1 MNEWNSFL
9 TEKGHTKETFA
20 ALDADKMAE
29 LTSEFQT
36 KQLDAV
42 KDAVAKSLK
51 ADDVTK
57 QIEEGIK
64 GLANQKAIDDLIAI
78 VKTQG
83 ETLTKMKNKEGV
95 QDEKAQSISQAFKS
109 AIEADKEAFNSIKDN
124 MNAGL
129 STTTKAAG
137 TILVSTNTTGR
148 VASYER
154 DTERSKVQ
162 RRNPF
167 LLELV
172 NVSSTNAAN
181 ITYVEQVSPDGA
193 PAMTAE
199 GVIKPLIDFDYIER
213 TAAVKKMTAA
223 AKMSKE
229 MMDDVD
235 GFVSDTEAE
244 LIERL
249 ELLFDEQILSGTGTG
264 TDLIGI
270 EVNAI
275 PFAAGSLALSVEQ
288 ANNFDVIRVASNQIR
303 LNNFDATV
311 ALVNPSD
318 AAQMDLTKAT
328 DGHYVMPPFTS
339 ADGTVIKGIR
349 IIENNGITAGD
360 FIVGDLSRFKVKVRE
375 TLNISYGHSDNDFRL
390 NLLTALCE
398 GRAVAYIPT
407 NYFGAIVKGTFT
419 AAKAALETI

>member
-1 MNEWNSFL
+1 MAEEMTPEQIAANVNTNIEAFKAQV
-9 TEKGHTKETFA
+9 EKSATKE
-20 ALDADKMAE
+20 E
-29 LTSEFQT
+29 IE
-36 KQLDAV
+36 AV
-42 KDAVAKSLK
+42 KDAFEAFKTEQGAKLDGLVSQDKLKSLEDILK
-51 ADDVTK
+51 V
-57 QIEEGIK
+57 
-64 GLANQKAIDDLIAI
+64 
-78 VKTQG
+78 QG
-83 ETLTKMKNKEGV
+83 ETLTKMKNSQSGNSKEV
-95 QDEKAQSISQAFKS
+95 LSISKAFKD
-109 AIEADKEAFNSIKDN
+109 AIDADKEAFASIKDN

-129 STTTKAAG
+129 STTTKVAG

-148 VASYER
+148 VSSYER
-154 DTERSKVQ
+154 DTDRTKPQ

-167 LLELV
+167 LLDLV
-172 NVSSTNAAN
+172 NVSSTSAAN
-181 ITYVEQVSPDGA
+181 ITYVERENPDGV
-193 PAMTAE
+193 PEMTAE
-199 GVIKPLIDFDYIER
+199 GTIKPLIDFDYVER

-235 GFVSDTEAE
+235 GFVTDTEDE
-244 LIERL
+244 LMERL
-249 ELLFDEQILSGTGTG
+249 YLLFDEQILSGTGIGVNLT
-264 TDLIGI
+264 GI
-270 EVNAI
+270 EVNAV
-275 PFAAGSLALSVEQ
+275 PFAAGALATSVDE
-288 ANNFDVIRVASNQIR
+288 ANNFDVIRAASNQVR

-398 GRAVAYIPT
+398 GRAAAYIPT

-419 AAKAALETI
+419 AAKVALETV